1 MEAIIGVQVRRKD
14 TLSRE
19 YNYTHF
25 SANTSLTTHTQRCRK
40 ILGSGKNLLFRCYC
54 YYYFFVICSFSLQ

>member
-19 YNYTHF
+19 YHYTHF
-25 SANTSLTTHTQRCRK
+25 SANTSLTTHTRNAAEK
-40 ILGSGKNLLFRCYC
+40 YYSVWEKFAFLLWL
-54 YYYFFVICSFSLQ
+54 FFLFSLQ